1 MFGDHS
7 EFILEVLIPGP
18 FCFIFEENSS
28 LFSNALIMHTSSVL
42 RMWDTGIDQDKL
54 DAFDHTFCLH
64 TRALLHEL
72 VKCETGLK
80 SVTKLF

>member
-1 MFGDHS
+1 
-7 EFILEVLIPGP
+7 
-18 FCFIFEENSS
+18 
-28 LFSNALIMHTSSVL
+28 MHTSSVL